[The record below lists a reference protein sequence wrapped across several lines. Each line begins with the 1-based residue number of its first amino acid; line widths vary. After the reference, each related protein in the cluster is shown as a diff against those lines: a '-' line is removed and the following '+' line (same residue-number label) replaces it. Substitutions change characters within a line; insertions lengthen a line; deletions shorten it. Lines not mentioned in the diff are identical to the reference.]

1 MCPDVYEENGVRKLA
16 HHLNDKNDYVV
27 HHRIF
32 KKYLKEGMKVKKVN
46 RIIFYKEKTWMKG
59 YIEFCVEQRKI
70 ATKKNNKFLKEFF
83 KLMCNSVFGKSM
95 ENVRNRVNF
104 KLVNDEK
111 QLQKEL
117 NKPTLLDTTVY
128 DNDLLVGVHLKKGA
142 FKLDK
147 AVYTGQC
154 ILDESKLM
162 MYEFL
167 YDYVFPKWG
176 VENVRVCMT
185 DTDSLL
191 LEIKTDD
198 LYRDFAPDVP
208 RLFDT
213 AEYHRTNFG
222 KTYIPKVNLKVLG
235 KKG

>member
-1 MCPDVYEENGVRKLA
+1 
-16 HHLNDKNDYVV
+16 
-27 HHRIF
+27 
-32 KKYLKEGMKVKKVN
+32 
-46 RIIFYKEKTWMKG
+46 
-59 YIEFCVEQRKI
+59 
-70 ATKKNNKFLKEFF
+70 
-83 KLMCNSVFGKSM
+83 M

-104 KLVNDEK
+104 KLVNNEK
-111 QLQKEL
+111 QLRKEL

-142 FKLDK
+142 IKLDK

-154 ILDESKLM
+154 ILDESKFM

-191 LEIKTDD
+191 LDIETDD

-213 AEYHRTNFG
+213 EEYHRTNFG
-222 KTYIPKVNLKVLG
+222 ETYIPKVNLKVLG
-235 KKG
+235 MMKDDYQGDFIAEFVGIGPKCYAINALKLRRMGVLS